1 MEKFTLINKDRSRIK
16 VFEPFEDVSKPSPS
30 IDAMMVSYGCV
41 YKRSSKPV
49 MKGSRVETI
58 EDARKEYKQLLEE
71 GWKKTSIFRSN
82 FKFKKHLHNF
92 SLLLILVSFNKF
104 KWKSKESKR

>member
-30 IDAMMVSYGCV
+30 IDAMMISYGCV

-49 MKGSRVETI
+49 MNSSRVETI
-58 EDARKEYKQLLEE
+58 KAARNEYAELFKE
-71 GWKKTSIFRSN
+71 G
-82 FKFKKHLHNF
+82 
-92 SLLLILVSFNKF
+92 
-104 KWKSKESKR
+104 

>member
-30 IDAMMVSYGCV
+30 IDVMMISYGCV

-49 MKGSRVETI
+49 MKGSRVESI
-58 EDARKEYKQLLEE
+58 EEARKEYKKLLQEVW
-71 GWKKTSIFRSN
+71 GK
-82 FKFKKHLHNF
+82 
-92 SLLLILVSFNKF
+92 LIDSTVFFLNG
-104 KWKSKESKR
+104 E